1 MERATE
7 RTLAAPQVTL
17 AGKPFEQ
24 ASTDPVKTARAIR
37 KRKPSLADKKAR
49 LDALARAHGFV

>member
-7 RTLAAPQVTL
+7 RTLAVPRVTL
-17 AGKPFEQ
+17 GGKPFEQ

-37 KRKPSLADKKAR
+37 KRKPTLAEKKAR
-49 LDALARAHGFV
+49 LDVLARKHGF